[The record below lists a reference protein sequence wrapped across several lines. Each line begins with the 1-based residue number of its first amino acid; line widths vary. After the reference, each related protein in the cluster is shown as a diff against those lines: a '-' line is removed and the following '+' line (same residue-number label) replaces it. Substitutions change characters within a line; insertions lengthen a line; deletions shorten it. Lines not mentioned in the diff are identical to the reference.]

1 MSKITRRHL
10 VAGLGA
16 AGLEPVLMARVVSAA
31 PPPEVI
37 TPALIEAAK
46 KEGRVNYY
54 TAQEIRYVEAM
65 VKRFEAAYPG
75 ISVKVERSG
84 AERIFARIAQ
94 EYSSKIYNVDIV
106 NTSDLAHT
114 LPWKRDGWLAP
125 YVPDEAAQHFPA
137 DQIDP
142 EGMWINHRWHLS
154 VVAYNTK
161 MIAAADAPK
170 SFMDLLQPKFTGKI
184 VKAHPGYSGTILT
197 ATFQIARDIGWH
209 YFEAL
214 AKQRVMQVQSAAD
227 PPVKVA
233 LGERAVM
240 ADGTDYQV
248 YAGKE
253 AGSPIEIVY
262 PEEGTP
268 LCSNPNAVF
277 KAAPNPNAAR
287 LLLSWLMSGAGQQ
300 VIVDLTGQFV
310 PHAQIKPKA
319 GRPLLKDV
327 RTMKEDAVALEKQ
340 VDEIKTRY
348 AQIFKV

>member
-1 MSKITRRHL
+1 MSKFTRRHV

-16 AGLEPVLMARVVSAA
+16 TGLAPALMTRVVSAA
-31 PPPEVI
+31 PPPEPV

-54 TAQEIRYVEAM
+54 TAQEIKYAEALA
-65 VKRFEAAYPG
+65 KRFEATYPG

-84 AERIFARIAQ
+84 AERVFARIAQ
-94 EYSSKIYNVDIV
+94 EYSSKIYNVDVV

-114 LPWKRDGWLAP
+114 LPWKRNDWLAA
-125 YVPDEAAQHFPA
+125 YVPAEAAQHFPS

-142 EGMWINHRWHLS
+142 EGMWVNHRSHLS
-154 VVAYNTK
+154 VIAYNTK
-161 MIAAADAPK
+161 QISAADAPR

-197 ATFQIARDIGWH
+197 ATFQIVRDIGWH
-209 YFEAL
+209 YLEGL
-214 AKQRVMQVQSAAD
+214 ARQRILQVQSAAD
-227 PPVKVA
+227 PPIKVA

-248 YAGKE
+248 LTSKE
-253 AGSPIEIVY
+253 AGAPIEIVY
-262 PEEGTP
+262 PIEGTP
-268 LCSNPNAVF
+268 SCSNPNVVF

-287 LLLSWLMSGAGQQ
+287 LLLSWLMSAACQQ
-300 VIVDLTGQFV
+300 YVVDLTGQFV
-310 PHAQIKPKA
+310 PHAQVKPKA
-319 GRPLLKDV
+319 GRQSLSDI
-327 RTMKEDAVALEKQ
+327 RIMKEDAPALEKQ
-340 VDEIKTRY
+340 ADEIKARY

>member
-1 MSKITRRHL
+1 MSKFTRRR
-10 VAGLGA
+10 VIAGLGM
-16 AGLEPVLMARVVSAA
+16 AGLAPSLMARVVSAA
-31 PPPEVI
+31 PPPEPV

-54 TAQEIRYVEAM
+54 TAQEIKYVEALA
-65 VKRFEAAYPG
+65 KRFEATYPG

-114 LPWKRDGWLAP
+114 LPWKRNGWLAA
-125 YVPDEAAQHFPA
+125 YVPAEAAQHFPA

-142 EGMWINHRWHLS
+142 EGMWVNHRSHLS
-154 VVAYNTK
+154 VIAYNTQEV
-161 MIAAADAPK
+161 AAADAPK
-170 SFMDLLQPKFTGKI
+170 SFMDLLQPKFFGKI

-197 ATFQIARDIGWH
+197 ATFQTVRDIGWH
-209 YFEAL
+209 YFEGL
-214 AKQRVMQVQSAAD
+214 AKQKVLQVQSAAD
-227 PPVKVA
+227 PPIKIA

-248 YAGKE
+248 LVSKE
-253 AGSPIEIVY
+253 AGAPVEIVY
-262 PEEGTP
+262 PLEGTP
-268 LCSNPNAVF
+268 FCSNPNTVF

-287 LLLSWLMSGAGQQ
+287 LLLSWLMSAAGQQ
-300 VIVDLTGQFV
+300 YVVDLTGQFA
-310 PHAQIKPKA
+310 PHSQIKAKA
-319 GRPLLKDV
+319 GRTPLKDIK
-327 RTMKEDAVALEKQ
+327 TMKEDAPALEKQ
-340 VDEIKTRY
+340 ADEIKARY